1 MIPIMITSTI
11 RKIAWET
18 KKSGSKVMF
27 NGDFKKELQ
36 KTIDVLG
43 EYIEKNL
50 STDFEIDSVIWW
62 RNSLKIRVNDA
73 EHNVNKMIHCIFRY
87 HHDEE
92 KFGYVNIE
100 IVASEHS
107 KETKL
112 HFVGRFGVL
121 ERDTI
126 NKNILEDVIISLKK
140 IY

>member
-1 MIPIMITSTI
+1 MITSTI
-11 RKIAWET
+11 RKIAGET
-18 KKSGSKVMF
+18 KKSGSKIMF
-27 NGDFKKELQ
+27 QGDFKKELQ
-36 KTIDVLG
+36 KTIDILG

-50 STDFEIDSVIWW
+50 CDSFEIDSVIGG
-62 RNSLKIRVNDA
+62 RNSLKIRINDA
-73 EHNVNKMIHCIFRY
+73 EHNVNKMINCIFRY

-92 KFGYVNIE
+92 KFGHVNIE

-121 ERDTI
+121 ERDKI
-126 NKNILEDVIISLKK
+126 NKSVFDDVLTSLKK

>member
-1 MIPIMITSTI
+1 MITSTI
-11 RKIAWET
+11 HRIAWET
-18 KKSGSKVMF
+18 RKSGSKIMF
-27 NGDFKKELQ
+27 QGDFKKELQ

-43 EYIEKNL
+43 EFIGKNL
-50 STDFEIDSVIWW
+50 STNFEIDSIIGW
-62 RNSLKIRVNDA
+62 RNGLKIRVNDT

-100 IVASEHS
+100 IVLSEHS
-107 KETKL
+107 QETKT

-126 NKNILEDVIISLKK
+126 NKRVFDDVIVSLK
-140 IY
+140 